1 MLDANGIKIAE
12 PFSADVR
19 EMHNYNNIS
28 NWTPTDNGFGY
39 WFGNLMKPERR
50 FFETSQSHE
59 IAELFQHF
67 VKAQLSKKQST
78 NTTNVPKKRL
88 PF

>member
-1 MLDANGIKIAE
+1 LDCVHGIRITE
-12 PFSADVR
+12 PFSSDVI
-19 EMHNYNNIS
+19 ETHSLTGIS
-28 NWTPTDNGFGY
+28 NWTPMDTGFGY

-67 VKAQLSKKQST
+67 TKKQVSASST
-78 NTTNVPKKRL
+78 LPKKRL